1 MDRQSLRSE
10 RRNRLGQ
17 GELVERPA
25 IILAFTPS
33 SRHRVWLEQAMIEL
47 HRVIGSLQQQRVGFS
62 LDTTE
67 LCFLVTLSFK
77 GQNESLSC
85 FEEDLLYDV
94 FAQVCESTEPDAQNV
109 RKRAT
114 HALQRLREQRL
125 LSRVDGAGLV
135 RAGDYT
141 LTPLA
146 EAIVQFFLQEEQLT
160 RESLAALTGAL
171 RSLLA
176 EVLGR
181 AQSARTAEEWQ
192 QQVLAPLRN
201 SVRDLVSGIDRRQR
215 GMDAQQEEVQ
225 AQIGGLLQRDW
236 FLAIDHCEELL
247 ESTSTTLRELNEIL
261 LHDLGHL
268 QAQLTDV
275 ESLASDAEQSDSVTA
290 AQSLGEHVDRV
301 RAWGSTRQRV
311 WSEYY
316 QFVQR
321 YLRDVVRLDPERAL
335 SQRLRNQIKEH
346 THAPYALIV
355 AEAPVLQVFREES
368 DVVVRPPV
376 CRPREVRE
384 RAPEATFA
392 DRRREEMDA
401 AIDRAIVQG
410 VPSLHA
416 LLSRLLPEI
425 SPSERFVWT
434 GRITARAARSA
445 QSAAEHSSPFVPI
458 DGDAG
463 FCGKPE
469 SVLVVQDLKLSP
481 RRS

>member
-1 MDRQSLRSE
+1 
-10 RRNRLGQ
+10 
-17 GELVERPA
+17 
-25 IILAFTPS
+25 
-33 SRHRVWLEQAMIEL
+33 MIEL

>member
-1 MDRQSLRSE
+1 M

-275 ESLASDAEQSDSVTA
+275 ESLASDAEQSDSVAA

-301 RAWGSTRQRV
+301 RAWGTTRQRV

>member
-1 MDRQSLRSE
+1 M
-10 RRNRLGQ
+10 
-17 GELVERPA
+17 
-25 IILAFTPS
+25 F
-33 SRHRVWLEQAMIEL
+33 EL

-62 LDTTE
+62 LDTTD
-67 LCFLVTLSFK
+67 LCFLVTLSIK

-85 FEEDLLYDV
+85 FEEDLLYEV
-94 FAQVCESTEPDAQNV
+94 FGQVCETTEPDAQNV

-146 EAIVQFFLQEEQLT
+146 EAIVQFFLQDEKLT

-176 EVLGR
+176 EVLVR
-181 AQSARTAEEWQ
+181 TQSARTADQWQ
-192 QQVLAPLRN
+192 QHVLAPLRN

-225 AQIGGLLQRDW
+225 AQISGLLQRDW

-261 LHDLGHL
+261 LRDLGHL
-268 QAQLTDV
+268 QAQLTEI
-275 ESLASDAEQSDSVTA
+275 ESLASDAEQADSVA
-290 AQSLGEHVDRV
+290 AALSLGEHVDRV
-301 RAWGSTRQRV
+301 RAWGTSRQHV

-335 SQRLRNQIKEH
+335 SQRLRDQIKEH
-346 THAPYALIV
+346 VHSPYALIV
-355 AEAPVLQVFREES
+355 AEASLLRVLREES
-368 DVVVRPPV
+368 DEVIRPPV
-376 CRPREVRE
+376 CRPRQIRE

-401 AIDRAIVQG
+401 AVDRALAEG

-425 SPSERFVWT
+425 SPSERFAWT

-445 QSAAEHSSPFVPI
+445 LRSSKHDCPFVPI

-463 FCGKPE
+463 FCGRPE
-469 SVLVVQDLKLSP
+469 SVLAVQDLKLSP
-481 RRS
+481 RRP

>member
-1 MDRQSLRSE
+1 M

-77 GQNESLSC
+77 SQNESLSC

>member
-1 MDRQSLRSE
+1 M

-181 AQSARTAEEWQ
+181 AQSARTVEEWQ